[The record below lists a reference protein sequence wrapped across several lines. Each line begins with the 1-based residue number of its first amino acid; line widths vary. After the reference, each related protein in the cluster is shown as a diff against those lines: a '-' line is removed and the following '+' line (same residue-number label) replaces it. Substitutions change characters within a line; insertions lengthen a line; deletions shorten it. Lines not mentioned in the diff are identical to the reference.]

1 MPLETPRLRLRRM
14 TEDDAPFVLELLNQP
29 SFLRYIG
36 DKGVRTLEDA
46 RQYVRTGPAASYER
60 HGFGLYVVELKGAGP
75 DAGGAQ
81 PLGINGLLRRDY
93 LDAPDIGFAFL
104 PRAWSQGYARESAEA
119 VLAEGRERFGL
130 RRVLAI
136 TSPDNEASIGLLA
149 RLGFRFERRV
159 RPTPGEGEINVY
171 ARED

>member
-14 TEDDAPFVLELLNQP
+14 TEDDAAFVLELLNQP

-46 RQYVRTGPAASYER
+46 REYVRQGPAASYER
-60 HGFGLYVVELKGAGP
+60 HGFGLYVVELKDVGAP
-75 DAGGAQ
+75 I
-81 PLGINGLLRRDY
+81 GINGLLRRDY

-119 VLAEGRERFGL
+119 VLAEGRERFCL

-136 TSPDNEASIGLLA
+136 TSPDNQASIGLLA
-149 RLGFRFERRV
+149 RLGFRFERAAE
-159 RPTPGEGEINVY
+159 PAPGEPPVNVY
-171 ARED
+171 ARAD

>member
-14 TEDDAPFVLELLNQP
+14 TEDDAAFVLELLNQP

-36 DKGVRTLEDA
+36 DKGVRTLDDA
-46 RQYVRTGPAASYER
+46 RGYVRQGPAASYER
-60 HGFGLYVVELKGAGP
+60 HGFGLYVVELKGPGTP
-75 DAGGAQ
+75 I
-81 PLGINGLLRRDY
+81 GINGLLRRDY

-119 VLAEGRERFGL
+119 VLAEARERFCL

-136 TSPDNEASIGLLA
+136 TSPDNEASIGLLG
-149 RLGFRFERRV
+149 RLGFRFERAAQ
-159 RPTPGEGEINVY
+159 PAPGEPPVNVY
-171 ARED
+171 ARAD